1 MAPVEAEPQLPATVV
16 DYQGEQVTITSIER
30 IVSLNGDI
38 TEIIFALGM
47 GEYVVGVDSSATY
60 PPERTKTLPN
70 IGYQRRLSAEGILS
84 LNPTLVI
91 GDEAAGPPETL
102 AQIRAAGVPLAI
114 TADPPSLDA
123 PQQKIRFVAQALG
136 IPQRGER
143 LAARV
148 EAEIAAARDLAQR
161 IANPPHVLFLYLRGT
176 DVQQVAGRNT
186 PVDVMIAAAGGINA
200 AADAGI
206 VEFKPLSP
214 EVVIAA
220 QPDVLLVLD
229 KGLESVGGV
238 DGLLKIPGLAD
249 TPAGRQRQDYRSRRS
264 LSARHGSPHRSGA
277 HRSDHCLLRC
287 CSGESSMSA
296 AMTIT
301 LQRIAGW
308 RRTGLL
314 PALIL
319 ALAVAVALG
328 AGIGPVVVPPDVM
341 LAILLRKTGILLD
354 VPVSMQQEAIF
365 WTIRLPRVALGVL
378 AGAALAVSG
387 ALLQGVFRNPL
398 ADPGLIGVSSGA
410 ALGAVAVIVLGIS
423 SLGLMTLP
431 LAAFLTGTA
440 TTFFVYRLAQ
450 RHGRTDVA
458 TLLLVGLALNAM
470 AGAATGLLTYL
481 ADDAQLR
488 SIVFW
493 TMGGLG
499 GALWETVLVAAPW
512 IGVSLA
518 LAPRLGRALNLFAL
532 GETEARHLGIE
543 IEQVKRAAI
552 LLSALATGTAVAL
565 VGPIG
570 FIGLIVPHIVRLIA
584 GPDHRLLLPACAL
597 GGASLLVLADLL
609 ARTMTAPAEVPVG
622 LITACAGGP
631 FFLAL
636 ILRARRQ
643 YGWG

>member
-1 MAPVEAEPQLPATVV
+1 
-16 DYQGEQVTITSIER
+16 
-30 IVSLNGDI
+30 
-38 TEIIFALGM
+38 
-47 GEYVVGVDSSATY
+47 
-60 PPERTKTLPN
+60 
-70 IGYQRRLSAEGILS
+70 
-84 LNPTLVI
+84 
-91 GDEAAGPPETL
+91 
-102 AQIRAAGVPLAI
+102 
-114 TADPPSLDA
+114 
-123 PQQKIRFVAQALG
+123 
-136 IPQRGER
+136 
-143 LAARV
+143 
-148 EAEIAAARDLAQR
+148 
-161 IANPPHVLFLYLRGT
+161 
-176 DVQQVAGRNT
+176 
-186 PVDVMIAAAGGINA
+186 
-200 AADAGI
+200 
-206 VEFKPLSP
+206 
-214 EVVIAA
+214 
-220 QPDVLLVLD
+220 
-229 KGLESVGGV
+229 
-238 DGLLKIPGLAD
+238 
-249 TPAGRQRQDYRSRRS
+249 
-264 LSARHGSPHRSGA
+264 
-277 HRSDHCLLRC
+277 
-287 CSGESSMSA
+287 MSA

-314 PALIL
+314 PVLIL

-328 AGIGPVVVPPDVM
+328 AGIGPVVVPPDAM
-341 LAILLRKTGILLD
+341 LAILLRKAGIVIS
-354 VPVSMQQEAIF
+354 VPVSEQQEAIF

-410 ALGAVAVIVLGIS
+410 ALGAVAVIVLGAS
-423 SLGLMTLP
+423 SVGLMTLP

-512 IGVSLA
+512 IAVSLA

-532 GETEARHLGIE
+532 GEMEARHLGIE
-543 IEQVKRAAI
+543 VEQVKRAAI
-552 LLSALATGTAVAL
+552 LLAALATGTAVAL

-609 ARTMTAPAEVPVG
+609 ARTMAAPAEVPVG

>member
-1 MAPVEAEPQLPATVV
+1 
-16 DYQGEQVTITSIER
+16 
-30 IVSLNGDI
+30 
-38 TEIIFALGM
+38 
-47 GEYVVGVDSSATY
+47 
-60 PPERTKTLPN
+60 
-70 IGYQRRLSAEGILS
+70 
-84 LNPTLVI
+84 
-91 GDEAAGPPETL
+91 
-102 AQIRAAGVPLAI
+102 
-114 TADPPSLDA
+114 
-123 PQQKIRFVAQALG
+123 
-136 IPQRGER
+136 
-143 LAARV
+143 
-148 EAEIAAARDLAQR
+148 
-161 IANPPHVLFLYLRGT
+161 
-176 DVQQVAGRNT
+176 
-186 PVDVMIAAAGGINA
+186 
-200 AADAGI
+200 
-206 VEFKPLSP
+206 
-214 EVVIAA
+214 
-220 QPDVLLVLD
+220 
-229 KGLESVGGV
+229 
-238 DGLLKIPGLAD
+238 
-249 TPAGRQRQDYRSRRS
+249 
-264 LSARHGSPHRSGA
+264 
-277 HRSDHCLLRC
+277 
-287 CSGESSMSA
+287 MSA

-314 PALIL
+314 PVLTL

-328 AGIGPVVVPPDVM
+328 AGIGPVVVPPDAM
-341 LAILLRKTGILLD
+341 LAILLRKTGIVID
-354 VPVSMQQEAIF
+354 VPISVQQEAIF

-512 IGVSLA
+512 IAVSLA

-543 IEQVKRAAI
+543 VEQVKRAAI
-552 LLSALATGTAVAL
+552 LLAALATGTAVAL

-597 GGASLLVLADLL
+597 GGASLLVLADLV
-609 ARTMTAPAEVPVG
+609 ARTMAAPAEVPVG

>member
-1 MAPVEAEPQLPATVV
+1 
-16 DYQGEQVTITSIER
+16 
-30 IVSLNGDI
+30 
-38 TEIIFALGM
+38 
-47 GEYVVGVDSSATY
+47 
-60 PPERTKTLPN
+60 
-70 IGYQRRLSAEGILS
+70 
-84 LNPTLVI
+84 
-91 GDEAAGPPETL
+91 
-102 AQIRAAGVPLAI
+102 
-114 TADPPSLDA
+114 
-123 PQQKIRFVAQALG
+123 
-136 IPQRGER
+136 
-143 LAARV
+143 
-148 EAEIAAARDLAQR
+148 
-161 IANPPHVLFLYLRGT
+161 
-176 DVQQVAGRNT
+176 
-186 PVDVMIAAAGGINA
+186 
-200 AADAGI
+200 
-206 VEFKPLSP
+206 
-214 EVVIAA
+214 
-220 QPDVLLVLD
+220 
-229 KGLESVGGV
+229 
-238 DGLLKIPGLAD
+238 
-249 TPAGRQRQDYRSRRS
+249 
-264 LSARHGSPHRSGA
+264 
-277 HRSDHCLLRC
+277 
-287 CSGESSMSA
+287 MSA

-512 IGVSLA
+512 IAVSLA

-597 GGASLLVLADLL
+597 GGASLLVLADLV

>member
-1 MAPVEAEPQLPATVV
+1 
-16 DYQGEQVTITSIER
+16 
-30 IVSLNGDI
+30 
-38 TEIIFALGM
+38 
-47 GEYVVGVDSSATY
+47 
-60 PPERTKTLPN
+60 
-70 IGYQRRLSAEGILS
+70 
-84 LNPTLVI
+84 
-91 GDEAAGPPETL
+91 
-102 AQIRAAGVPLAI
+102 
-114 TADPPSLDA
+114 
-123 PQQKIRFVAQALG
+123 
-136 IPQRGER
+136 
-143 LAARV
+143 
-148 EAEIAAARDLAQR
+148 
-161 IANPPHVLFLYLRGT
+161 
-176 DVQQVAGRNT
+176 
-186 PVDVMIAAAGGINA
+186 
-200 AADAGI
+200 
-206 VEFKPLSP
+206 
-214 EVVIAA
+214 
-220 QPDVLLVLD
+220 
-229 KGLESVGGV
+229 
-238 DGLLKIPGLAD
+238 
-249 TPAGRQRQDYRSRRS
+249 
-264 LSARHGSPHRSGA
+264 
-277 HRSDHCLLRC
+277 
-287 CSGESSMSA
+287 MSA

-308 RRTGLL
+308 RRTGTL
-314 PALIL
+314 PVLTL

-512 IGVSLA
+512 IAVSLA

-552 LLSALATGTAVAL
+552 LLAALATGTAVAL

-597 GGASLLVLADLL
+597 GGASLLVLADLV

>member
-1 MAPVEAEPQLPATVV
+1 
-16 DYQGEQVTITSIER
+16 
-30 IVSLNGDI
+30 
-38 TEIIFALGM
+38 
-47 GEYVVGVDSSATY
+47 
-60 PPERTKTLPN
+60 
-70 IGYQRRLSAEGILS
+70 
-84 LNPTLVI
+84 
-91 GDEAAGPPETL
+91 
-102 AQIRAAGVPLAI
+102 
-114 TADPPSLDA
+114 
-123 PQQKIRFVAQALG
+123 
-136 IPQRGER
+136 
-143 LAARV
+143 
-148 EAEIAAARDLAQR
+148 
-161 IANPPHVLFLYLRGT
+161 
-176 DVQQVAGRNT
+176 
-186 PVDVMIAAAGGINA
+186 
-200 AADAGI
+200 
-206 VEFKPLSP
+206 
-214 EVVIAA
+214 
-220 QPDVLLVLD
+220 
-229 KGLESVGGV
+229 
-238 DGLLKIPGLAD
+238 
-249 TPAGRQRQDYRSRRS
+249 
-264 LSARHGSPHRSGA
+264 
-277 HRSDHCLLRC
+277 
-287 CSGESSMSA
+287 MSA

-410 ALGAVAVIVLGIS
+410 ALGALAVIVLGIS

-512 IGVSLA
+512 IAVSLA

-543 IEQVKRAAI
+543 VEQVKRAAI

-597 GGASLLVLADLL
+597 GGASLLVLADLV
-609 ARTMTAPAEVPVG
+609 ARTMAAPAEVPVG